1 MKLLKV
7 KMPAEVL
14 SIRVVL
20 SYDGELEVTG
30 FLRIPTI
37 TSNNIF
43 RVAYVSKA
51 LSYTSPYKVTPN
63 FDRRMLRESRQ
74 FKWAMEH
81 MHAMLKTQ
89 KINKEI
95 LQRHID
101 GPHVY

>member
-14 SIRVVL
+14 SIRVGL

-43 RVAYVSKA
+43 RVAYVTKD

-101 GPHVY
+101 NPRVY

>member
-1 MKLLKV
+1 MKSLKV

-20 SYDGELEVTG
+20 SYDGELEVTA

-37 TSNNIF
+37 TSSKIF
-43 RVAYVSKA
+43 RVAHVSKA

-63 FDRRMLRESRQ
+63 FDRQMLRESRQ
-74 FKWAMEH
+74 FKWAMNN
-81 MHAMLKTQ
+81 MHSILKRQ
-89 KINKEI
+89 KTNIEI

-101 GPHVY
+101 NPRVY